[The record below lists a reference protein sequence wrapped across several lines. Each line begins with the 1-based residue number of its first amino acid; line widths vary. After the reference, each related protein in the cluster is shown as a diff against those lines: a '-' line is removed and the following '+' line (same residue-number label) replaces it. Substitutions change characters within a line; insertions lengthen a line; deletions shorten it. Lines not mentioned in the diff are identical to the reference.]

1 MSEEEKQ
8 YQKMTESPVRPLI
21 LKLAVPTIIS
31 MLVTA
36 VYNTADTY
44 FVSQLGKS
52 ASGAV
57 GVVFSLMAIIQA
69 IGFTLGM
76 GSGSVIS
83 RALGTHDKK
92 KADTFASTAFFS
104 ALILGTLITV
114 FGHIFISPLMKFLGA
129 TETILPYAREYAVY
143 ILYGAPIMAGSFVM
157 NNILRAEGKAR
168 FSMIGLSAGGLL
180 NLLLDPLFIF
190 GFDMG
195 IRGAAIATLISQC
208 ISFALL
214 LGCFLLKKSVIG
226 LSVRNISKSFSVY
239 SEIIRTGAPSF
250 CRQGFSSIATILLNN
265 QAGVYGDA
273 AVSAMTIVSKI
284 FLLLFQV
291 GLGVG
296 QGYQPVAGY
305 NYGAKKWDRVRQA
318 FVFTIEV
325 NTVIMTVFSAAA
337 YISAPKIIPLFI
349 NDAAVIGT
357 GVKALRYQALIMP
370 LLPVNVVCNMT
381 FQSIGQKLK
390 AVLLSCCR
398 QGFFFIP
405 CILILPTVLGLTGVE
420 LTQAA
425 ADLLSFIISVPLAI
439 SFCKDIKKRET
450 A

>member
-1 MSEEEKQ
+1 
-8 YQKMTESPVRPLI
+8 MTESPVRPLI

-83 RALGTHDKK
+83 RALGTHDKE

-114 FGHIFISPLMKFLGA
+114 FGHIFISPLMKVLGA

-195 IRGAAIATLISQC
+195 ISGAAIATLISQC

-265 QAGVYGDA
+265 QAGVYGDGGGA
-273 AVSAMTIVSKI
+273 GSECTAVRLDHSPQTLAVS
-284 FLLLFQV
+284 L
-291 GLGVG
+291 
-296 QGYQPVAGY
+296 
-305 NYGAKKWDRVRQA
+305 
-318 FVFTIEV
+318 
-325 NTVIMTVFSAAA
+325 
-337 YISAPKIIPLFI
+337 
-349 NDAAVIGT
+349 
-357 GVKALRYQALIMP
+357 
-370 LLPVNVVCNMT
+370 
-381 FQSIGQKLK
+381 
-390 AVLLSCCR
+390 
-398 QGFFFIP
+398 
-405 CILILPTVLGLTGVE
+405 
-420 LTQAA
+420 
-425 ADLLSFIISVPLAI
+425 
-439 SFCKDIKKRET
+439 CKEHDPF
-450 A
+450 